1 MQKFVQFLFFIS
13 FIFFS
18 KEQNDYINSFFNI
31 PLSKK
36 DETIEPDD
44 CLCNIDSSACNYLCC
59 CDEKCDENT
68 RNHWKERS
76 KCIDEKDTVGIFS
89 DRCIERSLIIFDNPR
104 RGLKKEE
111 ATEDIS
117 NSNKVIQNYCFSM
130 DNSKTMWRDIKTVS
144 FTVPNSMK
152 ENNQID
158 SSGND
163 DQDYLSISND
173 NNGVFEGNSHFALY
187 SGVDCN
193 HLQEVEKFKN
203 MNFTCSMSRGLN
215 NNIKGAI
222 RNNNIRINQLQCN
235 IKSVYTITNGIINYK
250 NEYSSSDGI
259 NFGGDE
265 YIVEIEFII
274 NMNTY
279 DASDLICS
287 INLVKKG
294 LTHEQNFNFKNS
306 VIFSKDNNNNNISV
320 PYRYSGTNGYINGF
334 PLKILSNVNDN
345 NVIFNEFFI
354 VGRRE
359 NGNCRIITDSNEN
372 VNSYLYDKDKPLLF
386 NQDSSYKCNLN
397 GNSISNTI
405 LYLKLNNIRK
415 IAKYGDSTFGQINDD
430 NYWVNIDNRMNV
442 DNNENTKIKMNI
454 YLGTKKIGVNSNK
467 YVYKVILE
475 NTKGNNSTLSL
486 DIKYYDLDKKSEYE
500 EKPDYPAFIPSMP
513 ADLLDPLIY
522 SQVDK

>member
-1 MQKFVQFLFFIS
+1 M
-13 FIFFS
+13 
-18 KEQNDYINSFFNI
+18 NI
-31 PLSKK
+31 QVVMVL
-36 DETIEPDD
+36 T
-44 CLCNIDSSACNYLCC
+44 
-59 CDEKCDENT
+59 
-68 RNHWKERS
+68 
-76 KCIDEKDTVGIFS
+76 F
-89 DRCIERSLIIFDNPR
+89 
-104 RGLKKEE
+104 
-111 ATEDIS
+111 
-117 NSNKVIQNYCFSM
+117 
-130 DNSKTMWRDIKTVS
+130 
-144 FTVPNSMK
+144 
-152 ENNQID
+152 
-158 SSGND
+158 
-163 DQDYLSISND
+163 
-173 NNGVFEGNSHFALY
+173 
-187 SGVDCN
+187 
-193 HLQEVEKFKN
+193 
-203 MNFTCSMSRGLN
+203 
-215 NNIKGAI
+215 
-222 RNNNIRINQLQCN
+222 
-235 IKSVYTITNGIINYK
+235 
-250 NEYSSSDGI
+250 
-259 NFGGDE
+259 
-265 YIVEIEFII
+265 
-274 NMNTY
+274 
-279 DASDLICS
+279 DLICS

-294 LTHEQNFNFKNS
+294 LTDEQNFNFKNS
-306 VIFSKDNNNNNISV
+306 VIFSKDNNNNISV

-345 NVIFNEFFI
+345 NVIFNEFYI

-500 EKPDYPAFIPSMP
+500 EKPDYPTFIPSMP

>member
-1 MQKFVQFLFFIS
+1 M
-13 FIFFS
+13 
-18 KEQNDYINSFFNI
+18 N
-31 PLSKK
+31 
-36 DETIEPDD
+36 
-44 CLCNIDSSACNYLCC
+44 
-59 CDEKCDENT
+59 
-68 RNHWKERS
+68 
-76 KCIDEKDTVGIFS
+76 
-89 DRCIERSLIIFDNPR
+89 
-104 RGLKKEE
+104 
-111 ATEDIS
+111 
-117 NSNKVIQNYCFSM
+117 
-130 DNSKTMWRDIKTVS
+130 RDI
-144 FTVPNSMK
+144 
-152 ENNQID
+152 
-158 SSGND
+158 
-163 DQDYLSISND
+163 
-173 NNGVFEGNSHFALY
+173 
-187 SGVDCN
+187 
-193 HLQEVEKFKN
+193 
-203 MNFTCSMSRGLN
+203 N

-222 RNNNIRINQLQCN
+222 QNNNNIRINQLQCN

-250 NEYSSSDGI
+250 NEYSSSDSI
-259 NFGGDE
+259 NFGGNE

-294 LTHEQNFNFKNS
+294 LTGEQNFNFKNS
-306 VIFSKDNNNNNISV
+306 VIFSKDNNNNISV

-345 NVIFNEFFI
+345 NVIFNEFYI